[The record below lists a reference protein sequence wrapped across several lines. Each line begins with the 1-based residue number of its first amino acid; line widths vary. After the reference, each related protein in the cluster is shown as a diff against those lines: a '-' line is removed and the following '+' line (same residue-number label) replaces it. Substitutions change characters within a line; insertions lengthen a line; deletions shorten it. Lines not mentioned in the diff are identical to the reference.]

1 MENTRGNAMR
11 IHARG
16 DGPLV
21 VKLAGIAGGTGLYEE
36 EMTAAAAAG
45 LRVAALDTT
54 GDRSDD
60 PAPGPITWDAL
71 AEDVGRG
78 LDALGSDRAVL
89 WGTSFGSLVAL
100 AFTARRPER
109 VTGLLLCHPPEP
121 GRLPRPQA
129 ALVRWVSARRNPE
142 RATGILFAVGFNL
155 LAAWE
160 GVFPTTLFRLP
171 GLLRASREA
180 ATPAKTLLE
189 KLKLLDGEAPGFPPP
204 GARIPVSIVVGAWD
218 TVAPASG
225 ARRLAASIPGSRVAS
240 LPFSGHSG
248 AYSRPRAYARL
259 MVRELTRLA
268 ASG

>member
-1 MENTRGNAMR
+1 MR
-11 IHARG
+11 IRARG

-21 VKLAGIAGGTGLYEE
+21 VKLAGIAGGTGLYAE
-36 EMTAAAAAG
+36 EMAAASAAG
-45 LRVAALDTT
+45 FRVAALDTT

-78 LDALGSDRAVL
+78 LDALGSERAVL

-100 AFTARRPER
+100 AFAARHPER
-109 VTGLLLCHPPEP
+109 VAGLLLCHPPET

-129 ALVRWVSARRNPE
+129 ALVRWAAARKNPE
-142 RATGILFAVGFNL
+142 LATRILFATAFNL

-160 GVFPTTLFRLP
+160 GVFPSTLLRVP
-171 GLLRASREA
+171 GLLKASREA
-180 ATPAKTLLE
+180 ATPSRTVLE
-189 KLKLLDGEAPGFPPP
+189 KLKLLDGEAPGLPPR

-218 TVAPASG
+218 TVAPPSG
-225 ARRLAASIPGSRVAS
+225 ARRLAASIPGSRVAA
-240 LPFSGHSG
+240 LRFSGHSG